1 VEERERAAV
10 ETAVMA
16 RAARLVMVELA
27 VAMVEVEAAVAA
39 DAVRATV
46 VELKALCGNSTSS
59 SVSADSGTD
68 DELKLA
74 RESTQEQA
82 A

>member
-1 VEERERAAV
+1 
-10 ETAVMA
+10 
-16 RAARLVMVELA
+16 
-27 VAMVEVEAAVAA
+27 
-39 DAVRATV
+39 
-46 VELKALCGNSTSS
+46 LCGNSTSS

-74 RESTQEQA
+74 RELTQEQA